1 MASVRRSSMPL
12 SAWSPM
18 STVPPSPAN
27 PTTVTS
33 GVPWASRA
41 ARSPEMVAPVVSNAQ
56 SIMGTLS
63 ADPGK
68 GPDMTA
74 QQQAGIATIVRGPSP
89 LRRDLI
95 ASVAA
100 QPGQARGPGLIH
112 SSRGIVSL
120 ATDVHLRRVC
130 VLPKIHPF
138 DLRTAFLEQGPKHPL
153 DCRRGHIPP
162 ADPGDEPLHPGTD
175 GRVVQGAAH
184 LRERGT
190 RRAVRERSIHNPDSG
205 RVPCEFPKLF
215 DGERPERAELR
226 ETHGVSLLAHP
237 VNDVFRRAG
246 DRAHSDED
254 RVRALPTIPG
264 QG

>member
-1 MASVRRSSMPL
+1 MAPVRRSSMPL

-33 GVPWASRA
+33 GVPCSSSA
-41 ARSPEMVAPVVSNAQ
+41 ARSPETVAPVVSNAQ
-56 SIMGTLS
+56 SIIGTFS
-63 ADPGK
+63 AEPGK

-89 LRRDLI
+89 LRRYRI
-95 ASVAA
+95 ARVAA
-100 QPGQARGPGLIH
+100 QPGQARWPGFIH

-120 ATDVHLRRVC
+120 ATDVHLRRVR
-130 VLPKIHPF
+130 VLPKVHPF
-138 DLRTAFLEQGPKHPL
+138 DLRTAFLEQGPEHPL

-190 RRAVRERSIHNPDSG
+190 RRAVRGRTVPNPPSA
-205 RVPCEFPKLF
+205 
-215 DGERPERAELR
+215 RP
-226 ETHGVSLLAHP
+226 
-237 VNDVFRRAG
+237 
-246 DRAHSDED
+246 
-254 RVRALPTIPG
+254 
-264 QG
+264 